1 RRTVDEKFEQKKSGL
16 TVALSGTVGSAINNA
31 VTSAQET
38 KESSDSRLKALQA
51 TKTALSGVQAGQAA
65 TMASA
70 TGDPNATGVSLSLTT
85 QKSKSQQHSES
96 DTVSG
101 STLNAGNNLS
111 VVATGK
117 NRGDNRG
124 DIVIA
129 GSQLKAGGNTSLDA
143 ANDILL
149 SGAANTQKTTGRNSC
164 SGGGVGVSIGA
175 GGNGAGISVF
185 AGVNAAKGSEKGNGT
200 EWTETTT

>member
-1 RRTVDEKFEQKKSGL
+1 MTVVVDPGHDRRTVDEKFEQKKSGL

-51 TKTALSGVQAGQAA
+51 TKTALSVCRPDRLQQWPPQPV
-65 TMASA
+65 TRMRRESA
-70 TGDPNATGVSLSLTT
+70 RRLPPRNRNHNNILKVN
-85 QKSKSQQHSES
+85 
-96 DTVSG
+96 TVSG

-129 GSQLKAGGNTSLDA
+129 GSQLKAGGNTSLMP
-143 ANDILL
+143 
-149 SGAANTQKTTGRNSC
+149 RMMFC
-164 SGGGVGVSIGA
+164 
-175 GGNGAGISVF
+175 
-185 AGVNAAKGSEKGNGT
+185 
-200 EWTETTT
+200 

>member
-1 RRTVDEKFEQKKSGL
+1 
-16 TVALSGTVGSAINNA
+16 VGSAINNA

-70 TGDPNATGVSLSLTT
+70 TGDPNAMGVSLSLTT
-85 QKSKSQQHSES
+85 QKSQQHSES

-149 SGAANTQKTTGRNSC
+149 SGA
-164 SGGGVGVSIGA
+164 
-175 GGNGAGISVF
+175 
-185 AGVNAAKGSEKGNGT
+185 
-200 EWTETTT
+200 

>member
-1 RRTVDEKFEQKKSGL
+1 MDEKFEQKKSGL

-38 KESSDSRLKALQA
+38 KESSDSRLKTLQA

-65 TMASA
+65 AMASA
-70 TGDPNATGVSLSLTT
+70 TSDPNAMGVSLSLTT

-111 VVATGK
+111 VVATG
-117 NRGDNRG
+117 
-124 DIVIA
+124 
-129 GSQLKAGGNTSLDA
+129 
-143 ANDILL
+143 
-149 SGAANTQKTTGRNSC
+149 
-164 SGGGVGVSIGA
+164 
-175 GGNGAGISVF
+175 
-185 AGVNAAKGSEKGNGT
+185 
-200 EWTETTT
+200 

>member
-1 RRTVDEKFEQKKSGL
+1 MDEKFEQKKSGL

-31 VTSAQET
+31 ATMAREAKET
-38 KESSDSRLKALQA
+38 SDSRLKALQA

-65 TMASA
+65 AMASA
-70 TGDPNATGVSLSLTT
+70 TGDPNAMGVSLSLTT

-101 STLNAGNNLS
+101 STLNAGNDLS

-117 NRGDNRG
+117 NRSDNRG

-129 GSQLKAGGNTSLDA
+129 GSQLKVGGNTSLDA

-149 SGAANTQKTTGRNSC
+149 SGAANTQKTTGRNSS
-164 SGGGVGVSIGA
+164 SGGGVG
-175 GGNGAGISVF
+175 
-185 AGVNAAKGSEKGNGT
+185 
-200 EWTETTT
+200 

>member
-1 RRTVDEKFEQKKSGL
+1 MRFSHGGWPQQPDVF
-16 TVALSGTVGSAINNA
+16 VALSGTVGSAIKNV
-31 VTSAQET
+31 VTNAQET
-38 KESSDSRLKALQA
+38 KETSDSGLLALQA

-65 TMASA
+65 AMTSA
-70 TGDPNATGVSLSLTT
+70 TGDPNAMGVSLSLTT

-111 VVATGK
+111 VIATGK
-117 NRGDNRG
+117 NKGDNSG

-129 GSQLKAGGNTSLDA
+129 GSQLKAGGDTTLDA

-149 SGAANTQKTTGRNSC
+149 LGAANTQKTTGKNS
-164 SGGGVGVSIGA
+164 G
-175 GGNGAGISVF
+175 
-185 AGVNAAKGSEKGNGT
+185 
-200 EWTETTT
+200 